1 MMKLEGTQMT
11 NLWEQTIEEAE
22 PLTLEQAEE
31 ACSMIVSGKKLRDL
45 SLQERQE
52 VCSAIM
58 RHATGRG
65 KLLVMPR
72 RAS

>member
-1 MMKLEGTQMT
+1 MT
-11 NLWEQTIEEAE
+11 NLWNQAIEEAG
-22 PLTLEQAEE
+22 PITPEQAEE

-52 VCSAIM
+52 ACEAIM

-65 KLLVMPR
+65 KLLVMPL